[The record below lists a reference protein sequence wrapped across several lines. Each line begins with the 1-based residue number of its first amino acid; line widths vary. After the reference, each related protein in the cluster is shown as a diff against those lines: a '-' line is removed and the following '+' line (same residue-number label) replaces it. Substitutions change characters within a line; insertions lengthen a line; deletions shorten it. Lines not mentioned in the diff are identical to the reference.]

1 MKTLER
7 LGQVRSDLSSIFISI
22 LSMNQP
28 WAYSIA
34 YGGGVLKYGFHLFK
48 CVKGKKR

>member
-22 LSMNQP
+22 LGMNQNHGL
-28 WAYSIA
+28 ILLHM
-34 YGGGVLKYGFHLFK
+34 VEF
-48 CVKGKKR
+48 